1 MRLWLRL
8 RDRLGPGHLV
18 DDVILQL
25 LIPSASDTPSPAART
40 HLDQCSRCTKRSA
53 KLRAFLNSLTEAN
66 EATLAGIFPVD
77 RVTTQ
82 RTRIMRRLRRSV
94 EPARPTRILS
104 FPTRA
109 HSALSGLHRVRY
121 WLGGAVA
128 AGFLVGIGVGQLF
141 HEHPQPTNGT
151 SGMSTEAVVS
161 ASRQPSTASFTDPG
175 LEYDDPFLDELELML
190 NSPQVLGLT
199 PLDEI
204 TPRVR
209 EISVNVW

>member
-8 RDRLGPGHLV
+8 RNRLGSGHLV

-25 LIPSASDTPSPAART
+25 LIPSASDTPSPEARA
-40 HLDQCSRCTKRSA
+40 HLNRCSRCAERSA

-66 EATLAGIFPVD
+66 ETILDVIFPVG

-82 RTRIMRRLRRSV
+82 RTRIMRRLRRLV
-94 EPARPTRILS
+94 EPANPARILS

-109 HSALSGLHRVRY
+109 HPALWGLYRVRY

-128 AGFLVGIGVGQLF
+128 AGLLVGIAGGQLF
-141 HEHPQPTNGT
+141 HEYSQPTDEP
-151 SGMSTEAVVS
+151 SEMLTEVVVS
-161 ASRQPSTASFTDPG
+161 TSQQSSTASFTDPG
-175 LEYDDPFLDELELML
+175 LEYDDPFLDELEVML
-190 NSPQVLGLT
+190 NNPQVLGLT

>member
-8 RDRLGPGHLV
+8 RNCLGRGHLV

-25 LIPSASDTPSPAART
+25 LIPSASDTPSPEARA
-40 HLDQCSRCTKRSA
+40 HLNRCSRCAERSA
-53 KLRAFLNSLTEAN
+53 KLRTFLNSLTEAN
-66 EATLAGIFPVD
+66 EATLDVIFPVD

-82 RTRIMRRLRRSV
+82 RTRIMRRLRRSL
-94 EPARPTRILS
+94 EPATPVRILS

-109 HSALSGLHRVRY
+109 HPGLSGLYRVRY

-128 AGFLVGIGVGQLF
+128 AGLLAGIAVGQLF
-141 HEHPQPTNGT
+141 HEHSQPTDDP
-151 SGMSTEAVVS
+151 SRMSTETVVT
-161 ASRQPSTASFTDPG
+161 ASQQPSTASFTDPDLG
-175 LEYDDPFLDELELML
+175 YDDPFLNELELML